1 MHLFF
6 KPMDKNATFETGRG
20 RKMEDKELNLVD
32 HLEELRKRII
42 ISALAF
48 VAFFVVGF
56 IYVVDIYKWF
66 VKGLDVKLMVLGPS
80 DIVWIYFMIATVIAI
95 IGTIPVLATQ
105 IWLFVRPALKPAERK
120 ITVTYVPAL
129 FLLFIFGLAFGY
141 FVIFPMVLK
150 FLVNLGGDMF
160 VTNFTAER
168 YFRFIMNM
176 TLPFGVLFEL
186 PVVVM
191 FLTSLGIINPFVL
204 SKIRKYAYFVLIIVA
219 VVITPPDF
227 MSDFVVTLP
236 LLLLYEISINLS
248 KFVHKKR
255 MKRLEAEERELEDE
269 TETESEEISS
279 SESL

>member
-1 MHLFF
+1 
-6 KPMDKNATFETGRG
+6 
-20 RKMEDKELNLVD
+20 MEDKELNLVD

-48 VAFFVVGF
+48 VIFFIVGF

-66 VKGLDVKLMVLGPS
+66 VKGLDIKLMVLGPS
-80 DIVWIYFMIATVIAI
+80 DIIWIYFMIATVIAI

-105 IWLFVRPALKPAERK
+105 TWLFVRPALKPSERK
-120 ITVTYVPAL
+120 ITLTYVPAL
-129 FLLFIFGLAFGY
+129 FLLFILGLSFGY
-141 FVIFPMVLK
+141 FVIFPMVFK

-168 YFRFIMNM
+168 YFRFIFNM

-204 SKIRKYAYFVLIIVA
+204 SKIRKYAYFVLIIIA

-248 KFVHKKR
+248 KFVFKNR
-255 MKRLEAEERELEDE
+255 MNRLDSDE
-269 TETESEEISS
+269 SEKEESEEVSEA
-279 SESL
+279 ESL